1 MTHTVCTAG
10 FGRRLSLVLGLISL
24 LSVATSAFE
33 GRFGTYVAE
42 GPGAWLQVRH
52 PILGIDF
59 GAHLAVSTI
68 ELDVLLYDG
77 TTRVDNSD
85 GSWSSA
91 TKTIPGTATA
101 TFLETGAVASRTVH
115 RLANWEF
122 ALSSGLLF
130 GILDGTQD
138 EGGRPLAREMLLV
151 PAFVEADWHPL
162 PNHPRLGVTLGLGG
176 TWTSPM
182 EEDNLYP
189 EVSEWRWQVRSGFV
203 F

>member
-1 MTHTVCTAG
+1 MNIAAPNIA
-10 FGRRLSLVLGLISL
+10 FGRRLSLLLVHISML
-24 LSVATSAFE
+24 AGASSALE
-33 GRFGTYVAE
+33 GRFGSYLAE

-68 ELDVLLYDG
+68 ALDVVLYDG
-77 TTRVDNSD
+77 STYTESSD
-85 GSWSSA
+85 GTRRYTTSYV
-91 TKTIPGTATA
+91 PGTVTA
-101 TFLETGAVASRTVH
+101 MFLETGAVASRTVH
-115 RLANWEF
+115 RAANWEF

-151 PAFVEADWHPL
+151 PAFLEADWHPL
-162 PNHPRLGVTLGLGG
+162 PNYPRLGVTFGLGG
-176 TWTSPM
+176 TWTHPG

-189 EVSEWRWQVRSGFV
+189 EVSAWRWQARSGLV

>member
-1 MTHTVCTAG
+1 MNTPAPI
-10 FGRRLSLVLGLISL
+10 FRFRFPLFGLIAL
-24 LSVATSAFE
+24 LAGTASALE
-33 GRFGTYVAE
+33 GRIGTYLAE

-52 PILGIDF
+52 PILGIDL

-68 ELDVLLYDG
+68 DLDVLLYGG
-77 TTRVDNSD
+77 TTYTDAPYGRF
-85 GSWSSA
+85 
-91 TKTIPGTATA
+91 TTTTTTIPGTATA
-101 TFLETGAVASRTVH
+101 MFLETGVVASRTVH
-115 RLANWEF
+115 RVANWEF

-151 PAFVEADWHPL
+151 PAFLETDWHPF

-176 TWTSPM
+176 TWTHPA

-189 EVSEWRWQVRSGFV
+189 EISAWRWQARSGLV